1 MADSLAPGAPQGAG
15 LARGAPQGAG
25 LAWQPSL
32 LQWTADVDV
41 DASFSGLSR
50 IQLDGASWLDFAPGW
65 VSGADRL
72 FDDLVERANWQQRSR
87 RMYDKVVAEPRLT
100 AYWHADGGLP
110 LEPPSLERMRNL
122 LSDRYGTVFD
132 SAGMNLYR
140 DGRDSVAW
148 HRDRIAKEIS
158 DPIVVLVSLGEP
170 RKFLVRPHGGGRSRA
185 FRLGE
190 GDLLVTGG
198 LFHRE
203 WEHAVPKVAKAGPRI
218 SIAFRHG
225 MVRSSYGKPD
235 GGPHGHR

>member
-1 MADSLAPGAPQGAG
+1 VAESLN
-15 LARGAPQGAG
+15 
-25 LAWQPSL
+25 WQPSL
-32 LQWTADVDV
+32 LDWTADVEV
-41 DASFSGLSR
+41 DGSFSELTR
-50 IQLDGASWLDFAPGW
+50 IQLDERSWLDFAPRW

-72 FDDLVERANWQQRSR
+72 FDELLQGANWQQRSR
-87 RMYDKVVAEPRLT
+87 HMYDKVVAEPRLT
-100 AYWHADGGLP
+100 AYWHADGGSP
-110 LEPPSLERMRNL
+110 LVPPSLERMRSL
-122 LSDRYGTVFD
+122 LSDRYGTEFD

-170 RKFLVRPHGGGRSRA
+170 RRFLVRPHNLVGGGRSRP
-185 FRLGE
+185 FRLGG

-198 LFHRE
+198 RFQRE
-203 WEHAVPKVAKAGPRI
+203 WEHSVPKVAKAGPRI

-235 GGPHGHR
+235 QAGTEEK

>member
-1 MADSLAPGAPQGAG
+1 MDS
-15 LARGAPQGAG
+15 

-32 LQWTADVDV
+32 LEWTADVDV
-41 DASFSGLSR
+41 DGSFSGLTR
-50 IQLDGASWLDFAPGW
+50 IELDERSWLDFAPGW
-65 VSGADRL
+65 VSGAGSL
-72 FDDLVERANWQQRSR
+72 FDELVRSANWQQRSR
-87 RMYDKVVAEPRLT
+87 HMYDKVVAEPRLT
-100 AYWHADGGLP
+100 AYWHAGGGSP
-110 LEPPSLERMRNL
+110 LEPASLERMRSL
-122 LSDRYGTVFD
+122 LSDRYGTGFD

-148 HRDRIAKEIS
+148 HRDRIAKEIE

-170 RKFLVRPHGGGRSRA
+170 RRFLVRPHGGGRSRA

-198 LFHRE
+198 RFQRE

>member
-1 MADSLAPGAPQGAG
+1 MDS

-25 LAWQPSL
+25 LVWQPSL
-32 LQWTADVDV
+32 LEWAADVDV
-41 DASFSGLSR
+41 DGSFSGLTR
-50 IQLDGASWLDFAPGW
+50 IELDERSWLDVAPRW
-65 VSGADRL
+65 VAGADKL
-72 FDDLVERANWQQRSR
+72 FDELVRSANWQQRSR
-87 RMYDKVVAEPRLT
+87 HMYDKVVAEPRLT
-100 AYWHADGGLP
+100 AYWHADGGSP
-110 LEPPSLERMRNL
+110 LEPASLERMRSL
-122 LSDRYGTVFD
+122 LSQRYGTEFD

-148 HRDRIAKEIS
+148 HRDRIAKEIA

-170 RKFLVRPHGGGRSRA
+170 RRFLVRPHGGGRSRA

-198 LFHRE
+198 RFQRE

-235 GGPHGHR
+235 GPARDGN